1 MKFGL
6 CKGGADMRRG
16 RGGGGCMSMHSM
28 QGIIYSFGSMHC
40 GVRHTLK
47 GAANHSSKV
56 SEELKTRGRT
66 KLRRDHSS
74 PRLFWMGVPVSST
87 RCLKR

>member
-1 MKFGL
+1 MGL
-6 CKGGADMRRG
+6 QQMVYDV
-16 RGGGGCMSMHSM
+16 
-28 QGIIYSFGSMHC
+28 GSMHQ
-40 GVRHTLK
+40 GRRRTRK

-56 SEELKTRGRT
+56 SEELKTRGNT

-87 RCLKR
+87 RCLNL